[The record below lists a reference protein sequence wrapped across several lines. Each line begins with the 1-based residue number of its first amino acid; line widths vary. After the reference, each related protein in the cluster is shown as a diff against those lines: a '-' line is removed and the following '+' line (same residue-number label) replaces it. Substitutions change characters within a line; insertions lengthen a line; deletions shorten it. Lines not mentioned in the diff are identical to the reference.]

1 MNGDVVV
8 GPGVGSN
15 TACVDL
21 DGCVSFVYD
30 GNGEYFTN
38 EDSWTVT
45 VDSVVVIDAGGYSTS
60 WGTDTMQYGAS
71 CPIAGCTDE
80 LACNFDSIAEVDNG
94 SCTFAEEGYDCDGL
108 CLVDTDA
115 DGVCDEFEVAGCTD
129 QTAVNYDPLATD
141 DDGSCEACQE
151 NAITLVMNDTY
162 GDGWNGATFT
172 MESDENSISAS
183 NYPTA
188 STSSEELC
196 VPDGCYE
203 VTVGGGAYDYEINFS
218 LGDLLSDVQSGTY
231 TNIIVKVLIL

>member
-1 MNGDVVV
+1 
-8 GPGVGSN
+8 
-15 TACVDL
+15 
-21 DGCVSFVYD
+21 
-30 GNGEYFTN
+30 
-38 EDSWTVT
+38 
-45 VDSVVVIDAGGYSTS
+45 
-60 WGTDTMQYGAS
+60 MQYGAS

-203 VTVGGGAYDYEINFS
+203 VTVGGGAFDYEITFS
-218 LGDLLSDVQSGTY
+218 LGDLLSDVSLEHIQ
-231 TNIIVKVLIL
+231 IL